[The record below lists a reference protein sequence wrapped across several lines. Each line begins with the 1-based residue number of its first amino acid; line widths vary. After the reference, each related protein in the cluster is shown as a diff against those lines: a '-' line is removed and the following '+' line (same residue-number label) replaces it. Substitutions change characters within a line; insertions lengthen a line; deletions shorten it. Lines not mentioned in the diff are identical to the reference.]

1 MEELEVKEHEFHNLH
16 ALLNAGETVGD
27 LVSAIEAIGIYSR
40 DKPRDEYGRAITN
53 NCSVNEMKCADIKK
67 KLAYYHHTVNL
78 MKNERLEEFGDW
90 DDVEF
95 LSGWETPNK
104 RPFYQPNIYLI
115 YLNNG
120 WYGNK
125 YFDFKKGLKG
135 KGHEAQGGAGGKV
148 VSTTESKELGKGKRQ
163 RYREDVLISW
173 LESKGYNTSVKK
185 VGVVQSRKKVWEELQ
200 KIDSNLFRA
209 GKEDFFKGQELCSF
223 QPGRRKEK
231 E

>member
-1 MEELEVKEHEFHNLH
+1 MEELEVKEPEFHNLH
-16 ALLNAGETVGD
+16 ALLDAGETVGD
-27 LVSAIEAIGIYSR
+27 LVSAIEAIGICSR
-40 DKPRDEYGRAITN
+40 DKPQDEYGRVITN

-67 KLAYYHHTVNL
+67 KLAYYHHTYKL
-78 MKNERLEEFGDW
+78 MENGMMQEFGDW

-104 RPFYQPNIYLI
+104 RPFHQPFIYLI

-120 WYGNK
+120 WYGNQ

-148 VSTTESKELGKGKRQ
+148 VSTTVSKELGKGKRQ
-163 RYREDVLISW
+163 REREDVLISW
-173 LESKGYNTSVKK
+173 LKSKGYDSLVE
-185 VGVVQSRKKVWEELQ
+185 VDVVESRREVWEELT
-200 KIDSNLFRA
+200 KIKPTLFRA
-209 GKEDFFKGQELCSF
+209 GFEDFFKGQKRCNF
-223 QPGRRKEK
+223 QAGRRKEK